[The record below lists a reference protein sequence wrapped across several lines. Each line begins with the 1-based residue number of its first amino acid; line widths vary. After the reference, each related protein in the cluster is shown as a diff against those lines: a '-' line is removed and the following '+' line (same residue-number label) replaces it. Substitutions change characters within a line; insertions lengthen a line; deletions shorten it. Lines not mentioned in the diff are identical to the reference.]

1 VTNLKEQPV
10 RRLTLT
16 ALACA
21 VFALAVAPVAAGA
34 KSQKSPF
41 AKGNRSAALLG
52 EWWQT
57 MLAIPV
63 SKNPLVGNG
72 DRCVFLSRHVLAPA
86 LDTDGEISCTV
97 GKNTSILPL
106 GLGTECSDAEEPP
119 FFGADH
125 KARRACAIAADDG
138 ITVNEVGIDGTIY
151 DISAYRVQSPDRKV
165 RLPADDLF
173 DLDATSMRF
182 TADGWAALI
191 EPLARGHHV
200 ITVRSAGEVP
210 GLGPV
215 DATATI
221 QLEVTRR

>member
-1 VTNLKEQPV
+1 M

-16 ALACA
+16 LLACA
-21 VFALAVAPVAAGA
+21 VLALAVAPAAGA
-34 KSQKSPF
+34 MPQKSPF

-57 MLAIPV
+57 VLEIPV
-63 SKNPLVGNG
+63 SENPLTGNG
-72 DRCVFLSRHVLAPA
+72 DPCLFLSRHVLAPA
-86 LDTDGEISCTV
+86 LVPGGEISCTV

-106 GLGTECSDAEEPP
+106 GFGTECSDAEDPP

-125 KARRACAIAADDG
+125 KARRACAIAADNG
-138 ITVNEVGIDGTIY
+138 LTVNEVSIDGTTY

-165 RLPADDLF
+165 RLPEDDLF
-173 DLDATSMRF
+173 GLDATSMRF

-191 EPLARGHHV
+191 EPLAPGHHV
-200 ITVRSAGEVP
+200 ITVRSAGELP
-210 GLGPV
+210 GVGSV
-215 DATATI
+215 DATATL